1 MSTVSGADES
11 YWMDSTESTSYPAVA
26 GGVQADVAV
35 IGGGIAGL
43 CTAWELT
50 RTGRSVVVVEAD
62 RIAAGVTGYTTAKLT
77 AQHTLIYARL
87 RKSFDVDTA
96 RLYAQ
101 SQLEAVEHV
110 ADTVDELGIDCGWER
125 VAAYTY
131 TTSPEQAQD
140 IEAEVDAA
148 VEAGVPASLT
158 TETGLPFAVA
168 AAIRVEAQA
177 QFHPR
182 RYLLALAGD
191 LTRRGGRI
199 FERSRVTGLEEGE
212 PCRLHTEAGAT
223 IVARDVVVATRYP
236 VFDRALLFSRLVP
249 RRELVVAAA
258 IPAERDPGGMYIT
271 QQDNTRS
278 VRTAPYRDGQRLLI
292 ITGET
297 FKPGTPGVSDRLE
310 RLTAW
315 ARTHF
320 AVDTLAYHWA
330 AQDNNTTDHLPYV
343 GPLHPG
349 AKHVWVATGF
359 GGWGM
364 SNGVMASR
372 LLAALLDGQQ
382 PAWTKIYTPKRI
394 HPTVEAGS
402 FLRANLAVARHY
414 VGDRLRPSTHADSP
428 ADLAPGSGAVMH
440 IRGERCAVYR
450 DKSGRL
456 SAVSA
461 VCTHLG
467 CIVAFNDAERS
478 WDCPCHGSRFTPNGT
493 IINGPATTPLE
504 QRHLD

>member
-1 MSTVSGADES
+1 
-11 YWMDSTESTSYPAVA
+11 MDSTESTSYPVVA
-26 GGVQADVAV
+26 GDVQADVAV
-35 IGGGIAGL
+35 VGGGIVGL
-43 CTAWELT
+43 CTAWELA
-50 RTGRSVVVVEAD
+50 RAGRSVVVVEAG
-62 RIAAGVTGYTTAKLT
+62 RIAAGVTGYTTAKLC

-87 RKSFDVDTA
+87 RKSFDAETA

-110 ADTVDELGIDCGWER
+110 AETVDQLGIDCSWER
-125 VAAYTY
+125 APAFTY
-131 TTSPEQAQD
+131 TTSPEQVQD

-182 RYLLALAGD
+182 RYLLALAGE

-199 FERSRVTGLEEGE
+199 FERSRVTGLDEGE
-212 PCRLHTEAGAT
+212 PCRLRTEVGAT
-223 IVARDVVVATRYP
+223 IVAREVVVATHYP
-236 VFDRALLFSRLVP
+236 IFDRAMLFSRLVP

-271 QQDNTRS
+271 QQENTRS

-292 ITGET
+292 VTGEP
-297 FKPGTPGVSDRLE
+297 FKPGTPGVSHRFE
-310 RLTAW
+310 RLAAW
-315 ARTHF
+315 AREYF
-320 AVDTLAYHWA
+320 AVDNLAYHWA
-330 AQDNNTTDHLPYV
+330 AQDNNTMDHLPYI
-343 GPLHPG
+343 GRLHPG

-359 GGWGM
+359 GGWGI

-372 LLAALLDGQQ
+372 LLAALLDGQR
-382 PAWTKIYTPKRI
+382 PPWTRIYDPRRI
-394 HPTVEAGS
+394 HPTVDAGS
-402 FLRANLAVARHY
+402 FLKSNIAVARRF
-414 VGDRLRPSTHADSP
+414 VGDRLHPSAHADSP
-428 ADLAPGSGAVMH
+428 SDLAPGSGAVMR
-440 IRGERCAVYR
+440 INGERCAVYR

-467 CIVAFNDAERS
+467 CIVAFNDAEHS
-478 WDCPCHGSRFTPNGT
+478 WDCPCHGSRFTPEGV
-493 IINGPATTPLE
+493 IINGPATRPLE
-504 QRHLD
+504 QRRPD